1 MRIGVFK
8 RIASYLLD
16 AIPIIF
22 ILGLLFSLF
31 VGSLMEPENYDS
43 VLAVYEENQ
52 TEYFDTLD
60 GYYEDYDNGLITE
73 EELQEKEQ
81 LLLDN
86 FLEDNAHLEDV
97 IYTYYTNT
105 VLYYYFGFTVIY
117 FIYILVTKGQTF
129 GRRFLKIQLSGRVT
143 FWTLFLREILWK
155 NIFWTFTF
163 GIGFIIDW
171 LLITF
176 TRKKRTLRDSLTETY
191 LSHAGIDY
199 PF

>member
-22 ILGLLFSLF
+22 VLGLLFSLF
-31 VGSLMEPENYDS
+31 VGSMMEPDNYDS

-86 FLEDNAHLEDV
+86 FLEDNEHLEDV

-105 VLYYYFGFTVIY
+105 VLYYYFGFTLLY
-117 FIYILVTKGQTF
+117 FVYILVTKGQTF

-155 NIFWTFTF
+155 NVFWTFTF

>member
-22 ILGLLFSLF
+22 VLGLLFSLF

-105 VLYYYFGFTVIY
+105 VLYYYFGFTVLY

-129 GRRFLKIQLSGRVT
+129 GRKFLKIQLSGRVT